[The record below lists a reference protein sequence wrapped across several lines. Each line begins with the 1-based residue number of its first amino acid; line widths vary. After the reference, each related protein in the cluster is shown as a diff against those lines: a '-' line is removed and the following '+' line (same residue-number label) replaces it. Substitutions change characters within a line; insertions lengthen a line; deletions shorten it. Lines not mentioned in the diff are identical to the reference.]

1 MSKADT
7 TRKEAQ
13 EAEERAKMEEHQK
26 KVAAEKKQMADEMKK
41 KQEEMED
48 KMRELGR
55 WWEKRDFEGWGDV
68 GWEFMEVFEFCECD
82 VGKLSYEFWR
92 FDIDFSF

>member
-1 MSKADT
+1 MSKADR

-48 KMRELGR
+48 KMRELGTWQDR
-55 WWEKRDFEGWGDV
+55 RGYEGWGDV
-68 GWEFMEVFEFCECD
+68 GWKFMEVFEFCKCD
-82 VGKLSYEFWR
+82 VRKLNFEFWR
-92 FDIDFSF
+92 FDVDFVF